1 MNYFRNAISNLHDV
15 VSAPVASTSSVLAEQ
30 PQSDCDTVYFIQQK
44 TKEKLGYGQTLKDS
58 AENGGKKK
66 RKKQKPKSNTKMIMS
81 NMIRSQK

>member
-30 PQSDCDTVYFIQQK
+30 PQSDCNTVYFIQQK

-66 RKKQKPKSNTKMIMS
+66 EKN
-81 NMIRSQK
+81 RSQRATPR